1 MKAKERIIC
10 ALDVPGTGEAWQ
22 LVEELDGVVDFFKVG
37 MLLYLGGGR
46 EFVASLLSRGKKV
59 FLDLKLYDVPDT
71 VGPTVRQ
78 VAAMGVDFL
87 TVHGH
92 DAILQRAAEEAAGSN
107 LKILGVTVLTSFD
120 QADLE
125 AMGFPCSVEE
135 LVLHR
140 AANARRRGCSGVV
153 ASAREAALIRQKLGP
168 ELIVVT
174 PGIRPAGASLGT
186 HKRPTTPGEALR
198 AGANY
203 LVVGQPIIKAPDPRR
218 AAQAII
224 EELER
229 EEERG

>member
-1 MKAKERIIC
+1 
-10 ALDVPGTGEAWQ
+10 
-22 LVEELDGVVDFFKVG
+22 
-37 MLLYLGGGR
+37 
-46 EFVASLLSRGKKV
+46 
-59 FLDLKLYDVPDT
+59 
-71 VGPTVRQ
+71 
-78 VAAMGVDFL
+78 
-87 TVHGH
+87 
-92 DAILQRAAEEAAGSN
+92 
-107 LKILGVTVLTSFD
+107 
-120 QADLE
+120 
-125 AMGFPCSVEE
+125 
-135 LVLHR
+135 
-140 AANARRRGCSGVV
+140 VV

-198 AGANY
+198 AGADY